1 MTRIDE
7 EKKGSRIETD
17 EKRFLKGMV
26 INMGQTDSQ
35 FKAFLRFLY
44 LALKDAVKETDREK
58 LNEKM
63 KEILENIQKTLED

>member
-1 MTRIDE
+1 
-7 EKKGSRIETD
+7 
-17 EKRFLKGMV
+17 
-26 INMGQTDSQ
+26 MGQTDSQ

>member
-1 MTRIDE
+1 
-7 EKKGSRIETD
+7 
-17 EKRFLKGMV
+17 
-26 INMGQTDSQ
+26 MGQTDSQ

-58 LNEKM
+58 LNKKM